1 MGYVKSFIVLAQL
14 EELFQFLFYICWQ
27 CHNDGNICCL
37 IAQYN
42 LKTKIRFFLSLLRI
56 YSSGVATLKEM
67 NLSSWDKF
75 EDGYIEDDINTI
87 AKRDSY
93 FF

>member
-1 MGYVKSFIVLAQL
+1 M
-14 EELFQFLFYICWQ
+14 
-27 CHNDGNICCL
+27 
-37 IAQYN
+37 
-42 LKTKIRFFLSLLRI
+42 SLLRI